1 MASPLISPNL
11 LTTMRLPLAPL
22 AVYALVT
29 GEIGGIYTAVALA
42 LLLEISDI
50 ADGFVARKYNIVTDF
65 GKLYDP
71 FSDAFSRYT
80 LFLGFYAYDVVVAP
94 LWMVLAIFY
103 RDSAV
108 SFLRSIAATRHVVIA
123 ARTSGKVKA
132 IIQGVGTQVIFLF
145 LILPEFTP
153 LSQDN
158 ANEFAGSVMF
168 FITLATVASFFDYF
182 WGNRSLIRGAWNDT
196 PPNT

>member
-1 MASPLISPNL
+1 L
-11 LTTMRLPLAPL
+11 RLPLAPL

-29 GEIGGIYTAVALA
+29 GHLGGIYTAVALA
-42 LLLEISDI
+42 LLLEVSDI
-50 ADGFVARKYNIVTDF
+50 ADGFVARKYNIVTTF

-80 LFLGFYAYDVVVAP
+80 LFLGFYAVGVAD

-103 RDSAV
+103 RDSSV
-108 SFLRSIAATRHVVIA
+108 SFLRSIGATRNVVIA

-132 IIQGVGTQVIFLF
+132 IIQGVGTQVVFLF

-158 ANEFAGSVMF
+158 ANEFAKSVML

>member
-29 GEIGGIYTAVALA
+29 GHLGGIYTAVALA
-42 LLLEISDI
+42 LLLEVSDI
-50 ADGFVARKYNIVTDF
+50 ADGFVARKYNIVTTF

-80 LFLGFYAYDVVVAP
+80 LFLGFYAVGVAD

-103 RDSAV
+103 RDSSV
-108 SFLRSIAATRHVVIA
+108 SFLRSIGATRNVVIA

-132 IIQGVGTQVIFLF
+132 IIQGVGTQVVFLF

-158 ANEFAGSVMF
+158 ANEFAKSVML

>member
-11 LTTMRLPLAPL
+11 LTTLRLPLAPL

-29 GEIGGIYTAVALA
+29 GHLGGIYTAVALA
-42 LLLEISDI
+42 LLLEVSDI
-50 ADGFVARKYNIVTDF
+50 ADGFVARKYNIVTTF

-80 LFLGFYAYDVVVAP
+80 LFLGFYAVGVAD

-103 RDSAV
+103 RDSSV
-108 SFLRSIAATRHVVIA
+108 SFLRSIGATRNVVIA

-132 IIQGVGTQVIFLF
+132 IIQGVGTQVVFLF

-158 ANEFAGSVMF
+158 ANEFAKSVML

>member
-29 GEIGGIYTAVALA
+29 GHLGGIYTAVALA

-50 ADGFVARKYNIVTDF
+50 ADGFVARKYNIVTTF

-80 LFLGFYAYDVVVAP
+80 LFLGFYAVGVAE

-103 RDSAV
+103 RDSSV
-108 SFLRSIAATRHVVIA
+108 SFLRSIGATRNVVIA

-132 IIQGVGTQVIFLF
+132 IIQGVGTQLIFLL
-145 LILPEFTP
+145 LILPQFTP
-153 LSQDN
+153 LSQDI
-158 ANEFAGSVMF
+158 ADEWAGSVMLL
-168 FITLATVASFFDYF
+168 ITLATVASFFDYY

-196 PPNT
+196 PPNA

>member
-29 GEIGGIYTAVALA
+29 GHIGGIYTAVALA

-80 LFLGFYAYDVVVAP
+80 LFLGFYAVGVAQ

-103 RDSAV
+103 RDSSV
-108 SFLRSIAATRHVVIA
+108 SFLRSIAATRNVVIA
-123 ARTSGKVKA
+123 ARVSGKIKA
-132 IIQGVGTQVIFLF
+132 IIQGVGTQLIFL
-145 LILPEFTP
+145 LLLTPELTVLP
-153 LSQDN
+153 QDI
-158 ANEFAGSVMF
+158 ADEWAGHIML

-182 WGNRSLIRGAWNDT
+182 WGNRALIRGAWNNT
-196 PPNT
+196 PPPKS

>member
-11 LTTMRLPLAPL
+11 LTTLRLPLAPL

-29 GEIGGIYTAVALA
+29 GHLGGIYTAVALA
-42 LLLEISDI
+42 LLLEVSDI
-50 ADGFVARKYNIVTDF
+50 ADGFVARKYNIVTTF

-80 LFLGFYAYDVVVAP
+80 LFLGFYAVGVAD

-103 RDSAV
+103 RDSSV
-108 SFLRSIAATRHVVIA
+108 SFLRSIGATRNVVIA

-132 IIQGVGTQVIFLF
+132 IIQGVGTQVVFLF

-158 ANEFAGSVMF
+158 ANEFAKSVMF